1 MTRRRRST
9 FGWRTELSRGITWDR
24 YHRRWTARVK
34 VGSRLVVIGRYV
46 ELTTAVDERLRAE
59 AAIGGGG

>member
-1 MTRRRRST
+1 MTRRRRSP

-46 ELTTAVDERLRAE
+46 ELTTAVDERLRVMKEVA
-59 AAIGGGG
+59 GG